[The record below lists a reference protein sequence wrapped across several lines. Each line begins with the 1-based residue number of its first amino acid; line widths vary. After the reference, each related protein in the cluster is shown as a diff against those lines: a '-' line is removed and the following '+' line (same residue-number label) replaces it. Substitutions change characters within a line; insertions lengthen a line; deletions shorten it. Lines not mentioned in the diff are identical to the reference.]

1 MSNPAEIDTI
11 LLSFAESID
20 NVAARQSHLLQRMTL
35 ELRQVRENCGRLFII
50 GNGGGAAHAT
60 HAACDF
66 RKIAGIESYSFDNMA
81 ELTAEINDNGFMSSI
96 KNWLKSSN
104 LCAADAVM
112 AISVGGGEGTGMVS
126 PNLVQAIDYAIW
138 VDARVLAIVGPR
150 GGYAKQKAD
159 VCITIPAPKHLET
172 PVTEGLQSVILHAL
186 VSHSTL
192 ALSKP
197 KWESIG
203 E

>member
-20 NVAARQSHLLQRMTL
+20 NVAEWQSHLLQRMIL

-50 GNGGGAAHAT
+50 GNGGGAAHAS

-66 RKIAGIESYSFDNMA
+66 RKLARIETWSLDNMA
-81 ELTAEINDNGFMSSI
+81 ELTAGVNDVGFAKSFS
-96 KNWLKSSN
+96 NWLKRSN
-104 LCAADAVM
+104 LCDADAVM
-112 AISVGGGEGTGMVS
+112 VISVGGGDKDAGVS
-126 PNLVQAIDYAIW
+126 PNIVDAIDWAIG
-138 VDARVLAIVGPR
+138 VDARILAIVGPR

-172 PVTEGLQSVILHAL
+172 PITEGLQSVILHAL
-186 VSHSTL
+186 VSHPTI